1 MNAMVETEVRSRE
14 VERLVKG
21 VPVSDGAGVKLLR
34 ILTGDLQRRLDP
46 FLMLDEFRSDDPE
59 DYLAGFPN
67 HPHRG
72 FETVTYM
79 LAGRMRHRDNAGH
92 EGLLTAG
99 AVQWMTA
106 GRGIVHSE
114 LPEQEDG
121 LMHGFQ
127 LWVNLP
133 ARDKLT
139 APDYRDMPAEA
150 IPAYT
155 TADGVAVKVIAG
167 ESDGVAGA
175 VRREATEPL
184 YLDIELPPGA
194 AHAVAIPA
202 GHNAFLYVYRGRVEV
217 GERGQ
222 RVEAR
227 QLAVL
232 SNAPDADSVLLGG
245 ADGARLLLIAGRP
258 LHEPIVQWGPFVMN
272 RREEIEAALADYRD
286 GRF

>member
-1 MNAMVETEVRSRE
+1 MV
-14 VERLVKG
+14 
-21 VPVSDGAGVKLLR
+21 
-34 ILTGDLQRRLDP
+34 
-46 FLMLDEFRSDDPE
+46 
-59 DYLAGFPN
+59 
-67 HPHRG
+67 
-72 FETVTYM
+72 
-79 LAGRMRHRDNAGH
+79 AGRMRHRDNAGH

-99 AVQWMTA
+99 GVQWMTA
-106 GRGIVHSE
+106 GRGILHSE

-139 APDYRDMPAEA
+139 APDYRDIPAEA
-150 IPAYT
+150 IPGYT
-155 TADGVAVKVIAG
+155 AADGVAVKVIAG

-232 SNAPDADSVLLGG
+232 SNAPDADSVLLRG
-245 ADGARLLLIAGRP
+245 AEGARLLLIAGRP